1 MFRRNCHDSDWIRH
15 KLCAGECKTN
25 RLRTGIDHLRI
36 LSTKNKIE
44 EIKVLFVPNAEESIK
59 QQTKNGVHRTTAMSG
74 WIANQ
79 PEESFATGV
88 EIFILERTLSGWA
101 IAFVRPVGAIP
112 RSVAPP
118 SFGQASVLVLAAEF
132 LFTASGAGEFVVSQ
146 AAILSAVTDPTFGNA
161 RVVAVAT
168 VLVGQAFTFGSCTH
182 PVMVDF
188 RLCGGFRQK
197 VGSFSE
203 ENQSKK
209 K

>member
-1 MFRRNCHDSDWIRH
+1 MGFIE
-15 KLCAGECKTN
+15 LLQYPAGK
-25 RLRTGIDHLRI
+25 
-36 LSTKNKIE
+36 
-44 EIKVLFVPNAEESIK
+44 P
-59 QQTKNGVHRTTAMSG
+59 
-74 WIANQ
+74 NQ